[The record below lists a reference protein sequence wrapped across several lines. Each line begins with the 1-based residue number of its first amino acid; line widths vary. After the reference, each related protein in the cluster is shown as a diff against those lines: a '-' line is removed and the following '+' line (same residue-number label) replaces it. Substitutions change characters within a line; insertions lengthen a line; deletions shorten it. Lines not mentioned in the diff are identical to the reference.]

1 VLTFKFNL
9 IKDSKVLHSNIV
21 GGSTAKRVIN
31 CPGSVALVQKMPP
44 RPSSKY
50 ADEGTLLHNVMAELI
65 MGEEPPDYYL
75 GTRYEDQILTPEL
88 VEEKI
93 WPALRALDIIDP
105 EQKMEIESETRVEFG
120 DLLPGVFGSTDLIGR
135 LGNRAVVL
143 DWKFGD
149 GVMVE
154 VEENPQLMFYAA
166 AAMRTPDAQWAF
178 DGVDEIEMVIVQ
190 PPEIR
195 RWVTTPERIAK
206 FELELVQ
213 AVKQAEKPNAK
224 LTVGDHCRW
233 CAAKPICPKMTGAAD
248 RALKVQI
255 EALPAPQISD
265 YLKTADMLEDWIKD
279 LRALAL
285 QMLESGAKL
294 PEYKLVAKRAI
305 RSWSDEEKAKIALFA
320 YGLTESEVMETSVVS
335 PAKAEK
341 ALKKRKIG
349 LPEDLV
355 VAISSGNTL
364 ASVDD
369 PRPEVMLLGKQ
380 LSAALSKLQ

>member
-1 VLTFKFNL
+1 MQ
-9 IKDSKVLHSNIV
+9 HSNIV

-44 RPSSKY
+44 KPSSKY

-65 MGEEPPDYYL
+65 MSEEPPEYYI
-75 GTRYEDQILTPEL
+75 GTRYEDQILTFEL

-93 WPALRALDIIDP
+93 LPALRALDIIDP
-105 EQKMEIESETRVEFG
+105 EQKMEIEAETRVGFG

-166 AAMRTPDAQWAF
+166 AAMRTPEAQWAF
-178 DGVDEIEMVIVQ
+178 EGVTEIECVIVQ
-190 PPEIR
+190 PPEVR

-213 AVKQAEKPNAK
+213 AVKQAEKPDAK
-224 LTVGDHCRW
+224 LSVGDHCRW
-233 CAAKPICPKMTGAAD
+233 CAAKPICPKMTGAVD
-248 RALKVQI
+248 RALKVQ
-255 EALPAPQISD
+255 LDNLDAPKISA
-265 YLKTADMLEDWIKD
+265 YLKNADMLEDWIKD

-305 RSWSDEEKAKIALFA
+305 RSWSDEEKAKVALFA

>member
-1 VLTFKFNL
+1 MQ
-9 IKDSKVLHSNIV
+9 HSNIV

-44 RPSSKY
+44 KPSSKY

-65 MGEEPPDYYL
+65 MSEEPPDYYI
-75 GTRYEDQILTPEL
+75 GTRYEDQILTFEL

-93 WPALRALDIIDP
+93 RPALRALDIIDP
-105 EQKMEIESETRVEFG
+105 EQKMEIEAETRVGFG

-135 LGNRAVVL
+135 LGNRAIVL

-166 AAMRTPDAQWAF
+166 AAMRTPEARWAF
-178 DGVDEIEMVIVQ
+178 DGVTEIEMVIVQ

-213 AVKQAEKPNAK
+213 AVKQAEKPDAK

-233 CAAKPICPKMTGAAD
+233 CAAKPICPKMTGAVD
-248 RALKVQI
+248 RALKVQ
-255 EALPAPQISD
+255 LDNLDAPKISV
-265 YLKTADMLEDWIKD
+265 YLKNADMLEEWIKD

-305 RSWSDEEKAKIALFA
+305 RSWSDEEKAKVALFA

>member
-1 VLTFKFNL
+1 MQ
-9 IKDSKVLHSNIV
+9 HSNIV

-44 RPSSKY
+44 KPSSKY
-50 ADEGTLLHNVMAELI
+50 ADEGTLLHNVIAEI
-65 MGEEPPDYYL
+65 VMSGQPPEHYL
-75 GTRYEDQILTPEL
+75 GTEYEGQTLTQEL
-88 VEEKI
+88 IDAKLK
-93 WPALRALDIIDP
+93 PALAALDEIDP
-105 EQKMEIESETRVEFG
+105 KQEMEIEAETRVGFG

-166 AAMRTPDAQWAF
+166 AAMRTPEAQWAF
-178 DGVDEIEMVIVQ
+178 EGVTEIEMVIVQ
-190 PPEIR
+190 PPVIR

-213 AVKQAEKPNAK
+213 AVKQAEKPDAK

-233 CAAKPICPKMTGAAD
+233 CAAKPICPKMTGAVD
-248 RALKVQI
+248 RALKVQ
-255 EALPAPQISD
+255 LDNLDAPKISA
-265 YLKTADMLEDWIKD
+265 YLKNADMLEDWIKD

-305 RSWSDEEKAKIALFA
+305 RSWSDEEKAKVALFA
-320 YGLTESEVMETSVVS
+320 YGLTESEVMETAVVS

-380 LSAALSKLQ
+380 LSAALSKIQ